1 VQAAAADERRTAP
14 KGTMRKIQSVQFS
27 GGSVM
32 RWRPT
37 QEANVK
43 LRVLA
48 EQIAEDVRG
57 AGLVLNSQSEFDRL
71 LLTAHRRIGRSN
83 NRPVTE

>member
-1 VQAAAADERRTAP
+1 LAVDSAAFNP
-14 KGTMRKIQSVQFS
+14 LKWLS
-27 GGSVM
+27 
-32 RWRPT
+32 

-48 EQIAEDVRG
+48 EQIAEDFRD
-57 AGLVLNSQSEFDRL
+57 AGLVLNSQPEFDHL